1 MITLKEWMEL
11 ADYRVTEGSDY
22 HVNVPGG
29 LYSLS
34 AWNGEQD
41 GWSFFVAFDPRDDQR
56 VYVAEACDYK
66 NNRAYRLRDPA
77 INAGR
82 AGRQAWDDCDFVELE
97 STDDFIQKALAIRS
111 GEDYDTRVTVPVD
124 FTDEELLRFMKM
136 AHEQDITFNQL
147 VERALE
153 MAIDEYRLRDR
164 VDGTIGK
171 VQ

>member
-22 HVNVPGG
+22 HVNVPK

-66 NNRAYRLRDPA
+66 NNRACWPA
-77 INAGR
+77 QERVALHHRHCGHAEMR
-82 AGRQAWDDCDFVELE
+82 VSRQRPCGPA
-97 STDDFIQKALAIRS
+97 A
-111 GEDYDTRVTVPVD
+111 
-124 FTDEELLRFMKM
+124 
-136 AHEQDITFNQL
+136 
-147 VERALE
+147 
-153 MAIDEYRLRDR
+153 
-164 VDGTIGK
+164 
-171 VQ
+171 

>member
-1 MITLKEWMEL
+1 MITLKEWMEI

-22 HVNVPGG
+22 HVNIPG